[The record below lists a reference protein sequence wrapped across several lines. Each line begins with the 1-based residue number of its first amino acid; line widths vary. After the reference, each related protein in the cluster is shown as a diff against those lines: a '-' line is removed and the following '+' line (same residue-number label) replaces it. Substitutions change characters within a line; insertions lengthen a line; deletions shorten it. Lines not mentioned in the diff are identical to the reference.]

1 MWCNESK
8 DEELSKEPPNDR
20 QRTQKNKGT
29 LRTEKRSGSASLDAE
44 GSGSQCHKARTDIEG
59 VAPRDYARGGGDAS
73 PNNCRRER
81 TMKVLIAEDDFT
93 SRKLLQN
100 ILSPYGVCDIAVDG
114 KEAVEAW
121 RVAWDEGVPYDLICM
136 DIMMPNMDGHEAL
149 TTIRELERE
158 KKVPS
163 SREVKVIMT
172 TALGDPKNV
181 VQALYKEGAL
191 VYLVKPIGKQ
201 KLLEEV
207 KRMGL
212 IG

>member
-1 MWCNESK
+1 M
-8 DEELSKEPPNDR
+8 
-20 QRTQKNKGT
+20 
-29 LRTEKRSGSASLDAE
+29 E
-44 GSGSQCHKARTDIEG
+44 GI
-59 VAPRDYARGGGDAS
+59 
-73 PNNCRRER
+73 
-81 TMKVLIAEDDFT
+81 MKVLIVEDDFT

-100 ILSPYGVCDIAVDG
+100 ILSPYGVCDIAIDG

-121 RVAWDEGVPYDLICM
+121 SMAWDEGVPYDLICM

-149 TTIRELERE
+149 SAIRSLERE
-158 KKVPS
+158 KGVS
-163 SREVKVIMT
+163 SPKEVKVIMT